1 MSSGASYDLV
11 CRSGSVESTYGR
23 ADWSFTATAGAPP
36 VVRVSN
42 ADRTL
47 VAATITRLYDAD
59 EGAGRTVQAGQR
71 FRVVGAPGTW
81 PVPSGSETGGS
92 FVSLTSSDL
101 RADSALLGAA
111 TVSANGASLS
121 FVIPT
126 DLGYQFY
133 DGEDVLVRV
142 SADRT
147 SPGSATTPQRTMAS
161 EWRTPV
167 KITSTGVTTT
177 TRVNLSS
184 SVALSTQQVRAT
196 ATVVTTV
203 PIPPESPFTE
213 VTFKVDGRAV
223 GTVEFFVIGGPKPSI
238 LLPRLAPG
246 RYQITAEYAGGFNSK
261 PSTSPAV
268 TLLIVN

>member
-1 MSSGASYDLV
+1 MSSGAPYYLV
-11 CRSGSVESTYGR
+11 CNSGSVESTYGR
-23 ADWSFTATAGAPP
+23 AEWSFTATAGAPP
-36 VVRVSN
+36 TVRVSN

-47 VAATITRLYDAD
+47 VAATVTRLYDAD
-59 EGAGRTVQAGQR
+59 ESAGTTVQAGLR
-71 FRVVGAPGTW
+71 FRVIGAPGTW
-81 PVPSGSETGGS
+81 PVPSGSETVVS

-101 RADSALLGAA
+101 RADSAFVGSA
-111 TVSANGASLS
+111 TVSSNGSSLS

-126 DLGYQFY
+126 DLGALFY

-147 SPGSATTPQRTMAS
+147 SPGSLTTPERTIAS
-161 EWRTPV
+161 EWRTTV
-167 KITSTGVTTT
+167 KITSTGVNTT

-184 SVALSTQQVRAT
+184 SVALSTQRVRAT

-203 PIPPESPFTE
+203 PIAPEVPLAE

-223 GTVEFFVIGGPKPSI
+223 GTKSFVIGGTKPSI
-238 LLPRLAPG
+238 LLPLLAPG
-246 RYQITAEYAGGFNSK
+246 PHRVTAEYSGGFNSK

-268 TLLIVN
+268 TLVVK